1 MKKLLLQRP
10 SKEDSVMRKRQFGWL
25 LVLALVFGLAGFVSR
40 SDAGV
45 NVSIGVD
52 LPAYR
57 FGGPPELVVIPGTYA
72 YFAPEADVD
81 IVFYGGYWYR
91 PYEGRWYR
99 GRGYNG
105 PWRIVGPGR
114 IPGVLMNLPHDYRHA
129 YREHPRIH
137 YRDFNRNWRNW
148 ERNRHWERN
157 DRWREGR
164 NREMREDRREHRQ
177 EERRDQRNDDRRD
190 QRQEHRGR

>member
-1 MKKLLLQRP
+1 MKHCVFKR
-10 SKEDSVMRKRQFGWL
+10 SNKEESIMKRGQL
-25 LVLALVFGLAGFVSR
+25 VCMLVLALVLGLTGLASQ

-45 NVSIGVD
+45 SVGINID
-52 LPAYR
+52 LPAYT
-57 FGGPPELVVIPGTYA
+57 FGAPPPLVVIPGTYA

-99 GRGYNG
+99 GKGYNG
-105 PWRIVGPGR
+105 PWRSVAPGR
-114 IPGVLMNLPHDYRHA
+114 IPGVLINLPHDYRHA

-148 ERNRHWERN
+148 ERNRHWEKN

-164 NREMREDRREHRQ
+164 HREMREDRRDQRH
-177 EERRDQRNDDRRD
+177 EERRDQRQD
-190 QRQEHRGR
+190 HRGR